1 MGRRWA
7 PHGPESYS
15 GGMSTI
21 VPAGGATQPP
31 ESHDQVYD
39 LSVTG
44 HLTPS
49 GQTDQ
54 AYDVSVSGRMTHPP
68 GNNDQAF
75 ELSIDQQVEKFLE
88 LRQKLSYFL
97 ITASIAVIAFSIN
110 FYTKNIR
117 TDKVL
122 IHHVHGTLLAAGAI
136 SALATAGLA
145 LINLQFGH
153 VSARN
158 HLKYRYLRLSYSELT
173 DRQKHSWTAVNIM
186 ASYALLL
193 AFVALFLEVLFL
205 ILFFWPIF
213 V

>member
-1 MGRRWA
+1 
-7 PHGPESYS
+7 
-15 GGMSTI
+15 MSTTMS
-21 VPAGGATQPP
+21 AGGATQPP

-49 GQTDQ
+49 GQAHQ
-54 AYDVSVSGRMTHPP
+54 AYDLSVSGRMTHPP
-68 GNNDQAF
+68 ENNDQAF

-122 IHHVHGTLLAAGAI
+122 VHHVHGTLLAAGAI

-145 LINLQFGH
+145 LLNLQFGH
-153 VSARN
+153 MSVRN
-158 HLKYRYLRLSYSELT
+158 HVKYRYERLSYSELT
-173 DRQKHSWTAVNIM
+173 NRQKQSWTAVNIT
-186 ASYALLL
+186 ASYALFL
-193 AFVALFLEVLFL
+193 AFIALFLEILFL
-205 ILFFWPIF
+205 ILCFWPVF